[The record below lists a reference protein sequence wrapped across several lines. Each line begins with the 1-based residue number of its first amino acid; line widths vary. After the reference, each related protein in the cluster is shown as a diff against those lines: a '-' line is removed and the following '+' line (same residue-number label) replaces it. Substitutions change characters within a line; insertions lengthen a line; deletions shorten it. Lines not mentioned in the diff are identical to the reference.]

1 MRPLQN
7 IASGMTALKQLVSLV
22 VLAAAG
28 IVSVTLLFTQ
38 VDANEERTQTNM
50 EQIEELK
57 ASLQDITLQQGVI
70 ITEMEGEKERNKEFR
85 DRTDRSLDR
94 ILDRLTPRSGTGLN
108 R

>member
-1 MRPLQN
+1 MHPLQN
-7 IASGMTALKQLVSLV
+7 IASGMTAVKQLVSLV

-38 VDANEERTQTNM
+38 VDANEEKTEANM

-57 ASLQDITLQQGVI
+57 ASLNDITLQQGVI

-85 DRTDRSLDR
+85 ERTSRSLDR